1 MGSTQVFNWFRR
13 RKAADGLL
21 AVCPSRRGVSA
32 ALVRHSATQPPVLA
46 WAEFEPEGSPAGRR
60 AVVERLVKAR
70 DLDGRPCTT
79 LVAPGDYSLILVET
93 PQVPEEELRQA
104 VRWRVKDLIDFGV
117 DDAVIDVFEVPTLKG
132 GRDNMLYA
140 VVARS
145 NAVRDLIA
153 NLSGT
158 GLALEYVDI
167 PELAIRNLTA
177 LMPEDVGGVAFIHLD
192 DQAGLIT
199 ITRQGTLYL
208 SRRFDYGR
216 ARLLDSGVSEI
227 GPEVE
232 GLLDAIVIEAQ
243 RSLDY
248 YESHFA
254 QPPVQGAVLAPL
266 GVEIAGVPE
275 YLSSQ
280 LGIPTRYMVLSELI
294 DSEVDIASELV
305 ADCLPAIGAALRRA
319 GAEP

>member
-13 RKAADGLL
+13 RQAAAGLV
-21 AVCPSRRGVSA
+21 AVCPTQRGLSA
-32 ALVRHSATQPPVLA
+32 ASVRSEPGQPPVLQ
-46 WAEFEPEGSPAGRR
+46 WADFERGDDDRR
-60 AVVERLVKAR
+60 TALERLVR
-70 DLDGRPCTT
+70 THDLEGRTCTT
-79 LVAPGDYSLILVET
+79 LVPPGDYSLILVET
-93 PQVPEEELRQA
+93 PQVPEAELRQA
-104 VRWRVKDLIDFGV
+104 VRWRVKDLIDFSV
-117 DDAVIDVFEVPTLKG
+117 DDAVVDVFEVPTLKG

-145 NAVRDLIA
+145 RSVGDLIA
-153 NLSGT
+153 DLT
-158 GLALEYVDI
+158 DVGLALEYVDI

-177 LMPEDVGGVAFIHLD
+177 LMPEDVGGVAFVHLD

-199 ITRQGTLYL
+199 ITRQNTLYL

-216 ARLLDSGVSEI
+216 ARLVESGATEI

-248 YESHFA
+248 FESHFA
-254 QPPVQGAVLAPL
+254 QPPVQGVVLSPL
-266 GVEIAGVPE
+266 GVEIAGVAE

-280 LGIPTRYMVLSELI
+280 LGVPTRITSLGELI
-294 DSEVDIASELV
+294 ETEAEIGDELA
-305 ADCLPAIGAALRRA
+305 ADCLPAIGAALRPPGGRS
-319 GAEP
+319 